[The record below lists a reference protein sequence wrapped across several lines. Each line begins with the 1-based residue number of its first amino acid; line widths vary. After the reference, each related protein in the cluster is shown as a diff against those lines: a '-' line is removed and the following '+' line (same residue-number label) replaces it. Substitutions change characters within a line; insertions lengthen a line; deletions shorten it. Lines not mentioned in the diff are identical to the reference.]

1 MHPKPQLSLP
11 AAMAYIPVESLL
23 WSRRRSRCARAV
35 GAHVANAEAGKR
47 CAPGRA
53 DAGKC
58 GGLPAGLRD
67 PQTELTRAPRESR
80 RLNKT
85 VRAVCR
91 LWWRGPDRHDG
102 QQAGAAP
109 EAFLG

>member
-1 MHPKPQLSLP
+1 
-11 AAMAYIPVESLL
+11 MAHIPVESLL

-35 GAHVANAEAGKR
+35 GMQAAGTEAGKR

-58 GGLPAGLRD
+58 GGPPCGMRD

-80 RLNKT
+80 RLNKA

-91 LWWRGPDRHDG
+91 LWWRGPDRFADEQG
-102 QQAGAAP
+102 GAL
-109 EAFLG
+109 EIFRN